1 VFQRFDSHTG
11 GGNVAGVFLVR
22 QPVTTGRPAATPG
35 GNLIVPTPATW
46 RALTAAVLL
55 SMGWQ
60 AQAAMPAAAAA
71 APGTAASAVHAAQR
85 PGSGPQAA
93 RPSRPAKLVDL
104 NKASKSQ
111 LMKLPGIGDA
121 EAERII
127 AKRPFNS
134 KAAIVTDAGI
144 PAGVFLAIKRSIFVG
159 PVAQPKP
166 KPKA

>member
-1 VFQRFDSHTG
+1 
-11 GGNVAGVFLVR
+11 
-22 QPVTTGRPAATPG
+22 
-35 GNLIVPTPATW
+35 
-46 RALTAAVLL
+46 
-55 SMGWQ
+55 MGWQ
-60 AQAAMPAAAAA
+60 AHATGPAAAPA
-71 APGTAASAVHAAQR
+71 APGTAASAAAHAPQR
-85 PGSGPQAA
+85 PGSGPQAV
-93 RPSRPAKLVDL
+93 RPSKPVRLVDL